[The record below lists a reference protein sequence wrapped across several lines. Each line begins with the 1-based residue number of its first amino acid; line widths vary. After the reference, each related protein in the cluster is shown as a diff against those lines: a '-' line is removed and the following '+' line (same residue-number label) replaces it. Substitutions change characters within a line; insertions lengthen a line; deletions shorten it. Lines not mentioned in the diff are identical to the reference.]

1 MVVAM
6 TDVPTV
12 TPAGSARVTEKVSL
26 PSASRS
32 CVVLTEKVTI
42 CRPASRAAS
51 LVLVAV
57 SETFLE
63 TGSVLMALRVM
74 PLAAVMPLAMRAAKS
89 VSSVAPIPAVSREKE
104 KERPVARA
112 VPSRTTA

>member
-1 MVVAM
+1 M

-12 TPAGSARVTEKVSL
+12 TPAGSASVTEKVSG
-26 PSASRS
+26 PVSTVRS

-42 CRPASRAAS
+42 WRPASRAAP

-57 SETFLE
+57 RVTVLE

-74 PLAAVMPLAMRAAKS
+74 PLAAVMLLAISAAKS
-89 VSSVAPIPAVSREKE
+89 VPSVAPIPAVSREKE
-104 KERPVARA
+104 KLCPALSA
-112 VPSRTTA
+112 VPSSSTA

>member
-1 MVVAM
+1 MAG
-6 TDVPTV
+6 VPRV
-12 TPAGSARVTEKVSL
+12 TPVGSAIVTEKVSL

-32 CVVLTEKVTI
+32 CVVLTEKVMI
-42 CRPASRAAS
+42 WRPASREAP

-57 SETFLE
+57 SVTFLE

-74 PLAAVMPLAMRAAKS
+74 PLAAVMLLAMNAAKS
-89 VSSVAPIPAVSREKE
+89 MPSEAVRPVVSREKE
-104 KERPVARA
+104 KERPAARA